1 MAMLS
6 NPFLFALLRLL
17 PARIASWLG
26 GWLSVTFARPPMK
39 LRDTRAR
46 ANLAILRPDL
56 GEAEREAML
65 TRRWFNI
72 GRTLGELANI
82 DRLVNERHVNVID
95 RAGYQAV
102 LDGPGPMISLT
113 VHTGNWDLLAAHI
126 KASTDRP
133 GLGIY
138 DPPDNPAQAALLKK
152 ARQSYMGEAISGEGA
167 ARGVFKHLTQKD
179 RATLYILVD
188 ERRELQVWFPTF
200 GRELMPSGNLSVALR
215 LARKVGAKFLP
226 FYLARTDGPYFDLHW
241 HPPLDPQET
250 DDAQIVATLDQ
261 FLGRACID
269 HADQWLALHD
279 MDLTQPGHM
288 PPILPA
294 NAPPVM

>member
-1 MAMLS
+1 MLS

-17 PARIASWLG
+17 PASIASWLG
-26 GWLSVTFARPPMK
+26 GWLSVTFARPRMK
-39 LRDTRAR
+39 MRDSRAR

-56 GEAEREAML
+56 PQAEREVML

-188 ERRELQVWFPTF
+188 ERREFQVWFPTF
-200 GRELMPSGNLSVALR
+200 GRDLAPSGNLSVALR
-215 LARKVGAKFLP
+215 LARKVGAQFLP
-226 FYLARTDGPYFDLHW
+226 FYLARTDGPHFDLHW
-241 HPPLDPQET
+241 HPPLDPRI
-250 DDAQIVATLDQ
+250 DSDADIVATLDR
-261 FLGRACID
+261 FLGKACID